1 MQHSIGNISGDLD
14 FVDVFK
20 GSLLLLNV
28 DVSIFSVFRQELK

>member
-14 FVDVFK
+14 FVDVCK

-28 DVSIFSVFRQELK
+28 DVSIFSVFPQELK